1 MTFGSHH
8 FRKNAP
14 AMDLVLSCVDFRV
27 HFVMCTFCKSS
38 PDLRVVRS
46 LSLFLPLFCAFDF
59 PTLLRPSSWIHCDPL
74 SFLSRG
80 RRFALIEAMFNREE
94 SLEEDLQEAGC
105 DFLQREVS
113 VVSKDGGMIQVDL
126 PRVFEWY
133 SLDFGTGRKDQLRNI
148 CPFLRDPERAI
159 LEECLLRNGT
169 MKVKIKV
176 VEISSRLLLLV
187 LISPPIVLSCSL
199 LPPCLLFFLG
209 SVPPSLF
216 LLACTIPLRVVFPDL
231 VV

>member
-38 PDLRVVRS
+38 PDLRVV
-46 LSLFLPLFCAFDF
+46 
-59 PTLLRPSSWIHCDPL
+59 
-74 SFLSRG
+74 
-80 RRFALIEAMFNREE
+80 REE

-169 MKVKIKV
+169 MKVKIK
-176 VEISSRLLLLV
+176 EFSWEPCFRIASGLDRTLSRHMFGSSSGYNRL
-187 LISPPIVLSCSL
+187 S
-199 LPPCLLFFLG
+199 G
-209 SVPPSLF
+209 SSWTDSMEPSS
-216 LLACTIPLRVVFPDL
+216 D
-231 VV
+231 